1 MNSHTRGPWLI
12 DTADRDICVQLPNG
26 EFLEIASVGCMDHN
40 GVKYWFGPE
49 SWANACLLR
58 SAPDLLEA
66 LEHAERTIHKLQAEQ
81 TTTIRISKYLE
92 EARAKASAAIAKA
105 KGEPA

>member
-1 MNSHTRGPWLI
+1 MSAHTPGPWLI
-12 DTADRDICVQLPNG
+12 DTEDRDICVKLPDG

-58 SAPDLLEA
+58 SAPDMLA
-66 LEHAERTIHKLQAEQ
+66 ALQAVA
-81 TTTIRISKYLE
+81 E
-92 EARAKASAAIAKA
+92 ELGASYRKDDPVMMKVDAAITKA
-105 KGEPA
+105 MGKV